1 MPVLLLEALGLRRS
15 GETPGAT
22 TRESFV
28 SLHHINALTLTSA
41 IVVASSPAILGAG
54 GLPRRQEKEGCVI
67 DLRSDTVT
75 RPSDAMRAVM
85 AKAPVGDMQYGDDP
99 SLNALEARVAEVL
112 GKEASI
118 WLPSGT
124 MANQVA
130 LRVLTRPGDDVL
142 VGSEAHSV
150 WHEAG
155 GSAANAGVQFTEIG
169 SGGVFTADDVRR
181 HAKPRNQPVLPWP
194 ASTLVQFENT
204 HNRHGGIVW
213 DQAEVER
220 ACATARELGLATYLD
235 GARLWNASV
244 HTGITPAQLAA
255 PFDLVMVA
263 FSKGLGAPAGSML
276 AGPRELIGPAVR
288 YRRMFGGAMRQ
299 VGMLA
304 AACDFGLTH
313 NLSRLA
319 EDHANARL
327 IAERLAA
334 CPRVAIQLDRVQTNI
349 VVWELVGAG
358 VGASELVALAREQN
372 VLINALGA
380 NRLRLVTHLDVSR
393 ADCVSAAN
401 ILAGLLD
408 G

>member
-1 MPVLLLEALGLRRS
+1 M
-15 GETPGAT
+15 
-22 TRESFV
+22 
-28 SLHHINALTLTSA
+28 
-41 IVVASSPAILGAG
+41 
-54 GLPRRQEKEGCVI
+54 I

-85 AKAPVGDMQYGDDP
+85 AEAPVGDMQYGDDP
-99 SLNALEARVAEVL
+99 SLNALEARVADLL
-112 GKEASI
+112 GKEASL

-169 SGGVFTADDVRR
+169 SGGIFTADDVRR

-194 ASTLVQFENT
+194 ATALVQIENT
-204 HNRHGGIVW
+204 HNRHGGVVW
-213 DQAEVER
+213 AHAEVER
-220 ACATARELGLATYLD
+220 VCATAREIGLATYLD

-244 HTGITPAQLAA
+244 QSGIDPAQLAA

-276 AGPRELIGPAVR
+276 AGPRELIKGAIR

-299 VGMLA
+299 IGMLA
-304 AACDFGLTH
+304 AACDYGLTH
-313 NLSRLA
+313 NLARLA
-319 EDHANARL
+319 EDHANARMVG
-327 IAERLAA
+327 ERLAA
-334 CPRVAIQLDRVQTNI
+334 CRGVKIHLDRLHTNI
-349 VVWELVGAG
+349 VVWELEEARM
-358 VGASELVALAREQN
+358 GASDLVAMARAQN
-372 VLINALGA
+372 VLINALGP
-380 NRLRLVTHLDVSR
+380 NKLRLLTHLDVSR
-393 ADCVSAAN
+393 DDCARAAD
-401 ILAGLLD
+401 ILAGLL
-408 G
+408 GG

>member
-1 MPVLLLEALGLRRS
+1 M
-15 GETPGAT
+15 
-22 TRESFV
+22 
-28 SLHHINALTLTSA
+28 
-41 IVVASSPAILGAG
+41 
-54 GLPRRQEKEGCVI
+54 I

-75 RPSDAMRAVM
+75 RPSETMREVM
-85 AKAPVGDMQYGDDP
+85 ARAPVGDMQYGDDP
-99 SLNALEARVAEVL
+99 TLNALEARVAELL
-112 GKEASI
+112 GKEASL

-150 WHEAG
+150 WHEMG

-169 SGGVFTADDVRR
+169 AGGVFTADDVRR
-181 HAKPRNQPVLPWP
+181 HSKPRDQPVLPFP
-194 ASTLVQFENT
+194 STTLVQVENT
-204 HNRHGGIVW
+204 HNRHGGVVW

-220 ACATARELGLATYLD
+220 ICTAARELGLGSYLD

-244 HTGITPAQLAA
+244 HSGLSVAQLSA

-276 AGPRELIGPAVR
+276 AGPAALIRSSIR

-304 AACDFGLTH
+304 AACDYGLTH
-313 NLSRLA
+313 NFARLA
-319 EDHANARL
+319 EDHANARM
-327 IAERLAA
+327 IAMRLAA
-334 CPRVAIQLDRVQTNI
+334 CPGVNLRIDRLHTNI
-349 VVWELVGAG
+349 VVWELAG
-358 VGASELVALAREQN
+358 TRQSPVELVTKAKAEG
-372 VLINALGA
+372 VLINALGPA
-380 NRLRLVTHLDVSR
+380 KLRLLTHLDVTQ
-393 ADCVSAAN
+393 ADCARAAD
-401 ILAGLLD
+401 ILVRLHG

>member
-1 MPVLLLEALGLRRS
+1 M
-15 GETPGAT
+15 
-22 TRESFV
+22 
-28 SLHHINALTLTSA
+28 
-41 IVVASSPAILGAG
+41 
-54 GLPRRQEKEGCVI
+54 I

-85 AKAPVGDMQYGDDP
+85 AAAPVGDMQYGDDP
-99 SLNALEARVAEVL
+99 SLNALEARVAALL
-112 GKEASI
+112 GKEASL

-169 SGGVFTADDVRR
+169 SGGVFSADDVRR
-181 HAKPRNQPVLPWP
+181 HAKPRNQPGLPLP
-194 ASTLVQFENT
+194 VTTLLQIENT
-204 HNRHGGIVW
+204 QNRHGGVVFA
-213 DQAEVER
+213 QEQVECV
-220 ACATARELGLATYLD
+220 CAAARELGLAIYLD

-244 HTGITPAQLAA
+244 QSGLAPARLCA

-276 AGPRELIGPAVR
+276 AGPRALIDSAIR

-299 VGMLA
+299 IGMLA
-304 AACDFGLTH
+304 AACDYGLTH
-313 NLSRLA
+313 NLARLA
-319 EDHANARL
+319 DDHANARL

-334 CPRVAIQLDRVQTNI
+334 CPGVKIRLEKLHTNI
-349 VVWELVGAG
+349 VVWELDGARLKP
-358 VGASELVALAREQN
+358 ADLVALARAQG
-372 VLINALGA
+372 VLVTALGPTK
-380 NRLRLVTHLDVSR
+380 LRLVTHLDVSR
-393 ADCVSAAN
+393 ADCVRAAGV
-401 ILAGLLD
+401 LGQLL
-408 G
+408 GG

>member
-1 MPVLLLEALGLRRS
+1 
-15 GETPGAT
+15 
-22 TRESFV
+22 
-28 SLHHINALTLTSA
+28 
-41 IVVASSPAILGAG
+41 
-54 GLPRRQEKEGCVI
+54 
-67 DLRSDTVT
+67 
-75 RPSDAMRAVM
+75 
-85 AKAPVGDMQYGDDP
+85 MQYGDDP
-99 SLNALEARVAEVL
+99 SLNALELRVAEVL
-112 GKEASI
+112 GKEASL

-169 SGGVFTADDVRR
+169 SDGLFTADDVRR
-181 HAKPRNQPVLPWP
+181 HAKPRNQPVLPFP
-194 ASTLVQFENT
+194 VTTLVQIENT

-220 ACATARELGLATYLD
+220 VCATARELGLATYLD
-235 GARLWNASV
+235 GARLWNAALQS
-244 HTGITPAQLAA
+244 GLTPAKLAA
-255 PFDLVMVA
+255 PFDMVMVA

-276 AGPRELIGPAVR
+276 AGPRALINSAIR

-304 AACDFGLTH
+304 AACDYGLTH
-313 NLSRLA
+313 HLARLA
-319 EDHANARL
+319 EDHAHARM

-334 CPRVAIQLDRVQTNI
+334 CPGVNIRLDRLHTNI
-349 VVWELVGAG
+349 VVWELDGARLSPAD
-358 VGASELVALAREQN
+358 VVAQARAQG

-380 NRLRLVTHLDVSR
+380 NKLRLVTHLDVSR
-393 ADCVSAAN
+393 ADCVRAAN
-401 ILAGLLD
+401 VLAGLL
-408 G
+408 GG